1 MFLWRWT
8 GEMGQAGLNDKLNE
22 EARAWDIDP
31 EEYRQAYRS
40 SLGKRTR
47 P

>member
-8 GEMGQAGLNDKLNE
+8 GEMGQAGLTAKLNE
-22 EARAWDIDP
+22 EARALDIDP
-31 EEYRQAYRS
+31 EEYKHNYRS